1 MVENIVL
8 QEILQNHLFSLNL
21 LKEQLKVTKLFV
33 LKMCTAFYNTEK
45 YKRTRRHST
54 NTDEC
59 TKQNMIMYAYTFA
72 LTFRVLIHDQ
82 GRRYSSKKVSLKKQ
96 YLWDRVLDK

>member
-33 LKMCTAFYNTEK
+33 F
-45 YKRTRRHST
+45 S
-54 NTDEC
+54 
-59 TKQNMIMYAYTFA
+59 
-72 LTFRVLIHDQ
+72 
-82 GRRYSSKKVSLKKQ
+82 
-96 YLWDRVLDK
+96 